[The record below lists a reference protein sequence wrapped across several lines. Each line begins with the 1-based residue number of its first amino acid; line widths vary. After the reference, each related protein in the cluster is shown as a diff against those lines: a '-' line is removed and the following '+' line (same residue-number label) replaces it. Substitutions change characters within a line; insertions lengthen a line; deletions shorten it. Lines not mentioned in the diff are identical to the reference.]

1 MKHFLYHIILFMSSI
16 FLLSA
21 CQDIAPEDR
30 FIHVGPTQVR
40 RAILLEDFTG
50 QRCIYCPEANAEVNR
65 LQEAY
70 GEENIV
76 AVAIHATALSIS
88 ETNSVVKG
96 LGNQEGNQYAQ
107 QRESNMA
114 LPSVYINRRTKTP
127 NNAAL
132 GGLVKDALGLPSH
145 MQINMA
151 ANIDTQK
158 NEINI
163 LTSVYSENALQG
175 RLQLWVIEDSIQS
188 LQLLPKGKADEKY
201 LHRHVFRKAANGING
216 EEINLAAKQEIYKQH
231 IITTENHWNKKQ
243 LMIVAF
249 VETEEGVQQ
258 VISRKIK

>member
-1 MKHFLYHIILFMSSI
+1 
-16 FLLSA
+16 
-21 CQDIAPEDR
+21 
-30 FIHVGPTQVR
+30 
-40 RAILLEDFTG
+40 
-50 QRCIYCPEANAEVNR
+50 
-65 LQEAY
+65 
-70 GEENIV
+70 
-76 AVAIHATALSIS
+76 
-88 ETNSVVKG
+88 
-96 LGNQEGNQYAQ
+96 
-107 QRESNMA
+107 
-114 LPSVYINRRTKTP
+114 
-127 NNAAL
+127 
-132 GGLVKDALGLPSH
+132 
-145 MQINMA
+145 MA